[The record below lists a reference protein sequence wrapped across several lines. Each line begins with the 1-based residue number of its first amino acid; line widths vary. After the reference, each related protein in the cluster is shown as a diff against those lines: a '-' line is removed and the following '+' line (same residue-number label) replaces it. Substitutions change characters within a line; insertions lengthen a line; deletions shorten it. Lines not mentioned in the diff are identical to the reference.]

1 MMTLMTFWI
10 IPIIL
15 LKIKVQVQKEVTK
28 KTIASLPSSDHDD
41 NTDNLQSKSTSIK
54 KSYKKKQ
61 KETDAPPSQIISEL
75 LKDDDILNDDGLN
88 DGDDGFINDGDDGL
102 SDDEEAAKQEQ

>member
-15 LKIKVQVQKEVTK
+15 LKIKVQVQKEVAK
-28 KTIASLPSSDHDD
+28 KMTMMIID

-54 KSYKKKQ
+54 KRQ
-61 KETDAPPSQIISEL
+61 KETDAPPSSQIISEL
-75 LKDDDILNDDGLN
+75 LKDDDILNDDDHGLN
-88 DGDDGFINDGDDGL
+88 D
-102 SDDEEAAKQEQ
+102 DDEDAAEIGLIVKIHQNQIFKFKMT